1 MRIDFNAKP
10 LLYPMPVL
18 IIAAYDEEGTAN
30 AMNAAWGG
38 ISEEKEI
45 SMCLSAGHKT
55 VKNILVSKA
64 FTVSVADKNH
74 VTACDY
80 LGIVSGN
87 KVEDKMLRSTLT
99 VTASEKVNAPIINE
113 LPVTLECR
121 LKSYDPETC
130 RMVGEI
136 VNVSVDE
143 RVMTEGKVDI
153 TKVLPITF
161 DPFNHT
167 YHIIGEKVGNAF
179 SDGQQIK

>member
-18 IIAAYDEEGTAN
+18 IITAYDNEGCAN

-38 ISEEKEI
+38 ISDQTEI
-45 SMCLSAGHKT
+45 TMCLSAEHKT
-55 VKNILVSKA
+55 VKNILEKKA
-64 FTVSVADKNH
+64 FTVSVADKEH
-74 VTACDY
+74 VAACDY

-87 KVEDKMLRSTLT
+87 TVKDKLQRSGLTLSP
-99 VTASEKVNAPIINE
+99 APHVNAPIINE
-113 LPVTLECR
+113 LPVCLECR
-121 LKSYDPETC
+121 LKSYDPKTC
-130 RMVGEI
+130 QMIGEI

-153 TKVLPITF
+153 HKVCPITF

-167 YHIIGEKVGNAF
+167 YHVIGEKVGNAF
-179 SDGQQIK
+179 CDGKQIR